1 MVIVFDR
8 YTEERRKKLEDYG
21 FRCVELRDRVE
32 CYKKLNEIQSYVVV
46 LKRGV

>member
-8 YTEERRKKLEDYG
+8 YTEERKKRLEGYG
-21 FRCVELRDRVE
+21 FRCVELGDRVE
-32 CYKKLNEIQSYVVV
+32 CYKKLNEVQDYIVV

>member
-8 YTEERRKKLEDYG
+8 YTEERKRKLEGYG

-32 CYKKLNEIQSYVVV
+32 CYKKLNELQDYVVV